1 MTEDIRVEFMSGP
14 DSDPAEID
22 ARTRALRDE
31 ILEVDEVDRVEQAS
45 AGPAPEGAKGLD
57 IAAIGALVV
66 GVGPGVQAVVKVL
79 EVVRNWL
86 AGRSSSTPPLQ
97 MTIGDK
103 SITVVADKKQQD
115 ALVAAYV
122 AALTSRDASEVGN
135 PTE

>member
-1 MTEDIRVEFMSGP
+1 VRSAAPGD
-14 DSDPAEID
+14 
-22 ARTRALRDE
+22 
-31 ILEVDEVDRVEQAS
+31 VDRTADR
-45 AGPAPEGAKGLD
+45 EGGHLW
-57 IAAIGALVV
+57 LVSVVV

>member
-22 ARTRALRDE
+22 ALTRALRDE

-115 ALVAAYV
+115 ELVAAYV
-122 AALTSRDASEVGN
+122 AAFTSRDASEAGN